1 MENGNDIK
9 NGLTGLPIS
18 ELIGNPL
25 IAASKAQFSLAETAL
40 TFINK
45 IGFIEKDGKRQ
56 ANLLE
61 FKIQQPII
69 SKDGTGDGKITYT
82 PVDVQA
88 PMLGLVPLPSL
99 LIEDV
104 SVDFQMEISTSTASK
119 EEDKSEAELKAGVSA
134 GWGWGKASVEFTG
147 KVSSSRENTRSTN
160 QTAKYN
166 VRVNARQ
173 QQQTEGL
180 SKLMDIM
187 AACITPIDVK

>member
-1 MENGNDIK
+1 MEGENEIK

-45 IGFIEKDGKRQ
+45 IGFVEKDGIRQ
-56 ANLLE
+56 ANLLK
-61 FKIQQPII
+61 FQIDQPTI
-69 SKDGTGDGKITYT
+69 SKDGENGKITH
-82 PVDVQA
+82 DVQA

-119 EEDKSEAELKAGVSA
+119 EENKSEAELKAGASA